1 LKILRKGRRLM
12 ERQFHDIYDNLYRE
26 YGDELSPT
34 QAELPQEI
42 RVRIDNAIDE
52 LYLSER
58 IRPDAK
64 LYLLVNFHRL
74 VVMPLLE
81 GGSFSTDED
90 FDYLSDDV
98 GILLRRA
105 RDLADSRE
113 AEEISGHLMV
123 DALSEVWDELR
134 LLGADPLRFF
144 W

>member
-1 LKILRKGRRLM
+1 M
-12 ERQFHDIYDNLYRE
+12 ERQFHNIYDNLYRE

-81 GGSFSTDED
+81 GGSFSTDEG

>member
-1 LKILRKGRRLM
+1 M
-12 ERQFHDIYDNLYRE
+12 ERRFHDIYDNLYRE
-26 YGDELSPT
+26 YGNELGSA
-34 QAELPQEI
+34 QAELAQQI

-74 VVMPLLE
+74 VVMPLIE
-81 GGSFSTDED
+81 GESISTNEALG
-90 FDYLSDDV
+90 YLSDDV

-123 DALSEVWDELR
+123 DALSDVWDELR

>member
-1 LKILRKGRRLM
+1 M
-12 ERQFHDIYDNLYRE
+12 ERRFHDIYDNLYSE
-26 YGDELSPT
+26 YGNELGSA
-34 QAELPQEI
+34 QAELAQQI

-74 VVMPLLE
+74 VVMPLIE
-81 GGSFSTDED
+81 GGSISTDEV
-90 FDYLSDDV
+90 FGYLSNDV

-123 DALSEVWDELR
+123 DALSDVWDELR
-134 LLGADPLRFF
+134 LLGADPIRFF

>member
-1 LKILRKGRRLM
+1 M
-12 ERQFHDIYDNLYRE
+12 ERRFHDIYDNLYRE

-81 GGSFSTDED
+81 GGSFRSDEG

>member
-1 LKILRKGRRLM
+1 M

-81 GGSFSTDED
+81 GGSFSTDEG

-113 AEEISGHLMV
+113 EEEISGHLLV

>member
-1 LKILRKGRRLM
+1 M
-12 ERQFHDIYDNLYRE
+12 ERRFNDIYDNLYRE
-26 YGDELSPT
+26 YGNELGPA
-34 QAELPQEI
+34 QAELPREI
-42 RVRIDNAIDE
+42 RARIDNAIDE

-74 VVMPLLE
+74 VVMPLIE
-81 GGSFSTDED
+81 DGSISMDEV
-90 FDYLSDDV
+90 FGYLSDDV

-123 DALSEVWDELR
+123 DALSDVWDELR

>member
-1 LKILRKGRRLM
+1 M

-81 GGSFSTDED
+81 GGSFSTDEG

>member
-1 LKILRKGRRLM
+1 M

-34 QAELPQEI
+34 QAQLPQEI

-81 GGSFSTDED
+81 GGSFSTDEG